1 MNHKYKLSKYLLVLV
16 LFSQS
21 LFAFKKLPEN
31 FYINYEI
38 FQSIKI
44 RNVDIEKSQ
53 ISSGEIKIKYKS
65 KIKKYDLNVQII
77 TKKFLKLYGDKEFQS
92 SGEIGESGLLFH
104 TFLLKDIKKPK
115 KNRYVTYDRKKGL
128 VYMPSRNHQTIE
140 KKFVGN
146 LLDIPSLIMQ
156 FQFEKPKSN
165 YSFDFLEGK
174 KVRNIE
180 YKKIKDESIRINE
193 RNFQTELYEGEITSV
208 KNSKHFIWL
217 SKSAYRIPIK
227 IRLKMKGGLMID
239 QNLKNTD
246 LNIKEIDE

>member
-1 MNHKYKLSKYLLVLV
+1 MKHKYKFSKYLLVLV
-16 LFSQS
+16 LFSQT

-31 FYINYEI
+31 FYINYEL
-38 FQSIKI
+38 FQFIKL
-44 RNVDIEKSQ
+44 RNIEVEKTQ
-53 ISSGEIKIKYKS
+53 ISSGEIKLQYKQ
-65 KIKKYDLNVQII
+65 KKKQYDLNVLLK
-77 TKKFLKLYGDKEFQS
+77 TKKFLKFFGDKDIQS
-92 SGEIGESGLLFH
+92 KGFVGNNGLLFNS
-104 TFLLKDIKKPK
+104 FLLNDLKKPK
-115 KNRYVTYDRKKGL
+115 RNVSVTFDRKNDKL
-128 VYMPSRNHQTIE
+128 KVDYKKKLTE
-140 KKFVGN
+140 KKYVGN
-146 LLDIPSLIMQ
+146 LLDIPTLILQ
-156 FQFEKPKSN
+156 FHFEKTKPTYTFN
-165 YSFDFLEGK
+165 FLEGK

-193 RNFQTELYEGEITSV
+193 RNFQTELYEGEIASV